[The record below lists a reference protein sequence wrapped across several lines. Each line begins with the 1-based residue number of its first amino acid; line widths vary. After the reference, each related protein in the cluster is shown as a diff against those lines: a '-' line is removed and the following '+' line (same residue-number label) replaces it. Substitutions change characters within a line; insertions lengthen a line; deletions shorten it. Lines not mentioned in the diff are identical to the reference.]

1 MSNVARLWIH
11 SMAVG
16 VFLPPCTSPIV
27 YARCRLGEALVQD
40 WCFVCFWLVRPWRQ
54 VGIDAIS
61 RLLA

>member
-27 YARCRLGEALVQD
+27 YARCMLGEALVQD
-40 WCFVCFWLVRPWRQ
+40 WCFV
-54 VGIDAIS
+54 G
-61 RLLA
+61 LLAGQATEAAGD